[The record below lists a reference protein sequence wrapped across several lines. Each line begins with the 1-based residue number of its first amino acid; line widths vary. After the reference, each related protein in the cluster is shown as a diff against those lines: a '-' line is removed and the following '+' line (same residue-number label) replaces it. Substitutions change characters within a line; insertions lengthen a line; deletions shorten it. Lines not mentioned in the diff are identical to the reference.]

1 MTVHFIGAGPGA
13 ADLITVR
20 GRDLLARCPVCLYAG
35 SLVSKQLLMHCRPDA
50 RVIDTAPLTLDQIEA
65 EFVAAHAEGKDV
77 ARLHSGDLSVYSA
90 LAEQLR
96 RLDRQNIPYT
106 LTPGVPAF
114 AAAAAALGCELTVPE
129 LAQSIV
135 LTRISGRASRMPETE
150 TLSAFAATRA
160 TLAIHLAIG
169 GIERIVAELVPF
181 YGADCP
187 AAVVVRASWP
197 EERVIRGVDD
207 SKQLSADARARLAA
221 KIRARALAI
230 GVGAAS
236 VREIDRLNIF
246 HAAVLAMRRA
256 LGRLSIRP
264 DHVILDGRAI
274 RSLGTPHTA
283 VVAGDAC
290 CYSIA
295 CASIIAKVTRDR
307 VMRALAVRYPG
318 YRWERNV
325 GYSTAAHFAG
335 IAERGV
341 TPHHRHSFLP
351 VRQLGLPFDAVGVD
365 DEIALDVTGEAPCL
379 TTDHILADN
388 PPPSS
393 SPLTSEL

>member
-1 MTVHFIGAGPGA
+1 MSRAGEQDARDRTLVPSPRRDRWSTIERDLRRSVGPLIAGIDEVGRGPLAGPVVA
-13 ADLITVR
+13 CA
-20 GRDLLARCPVCLYAG
+20 
-35 SLVSKQLLMHCRPDA
+35 
-50 RVIDTAPLTLDQIEA
+50 VI
-65 EFVAAHAEGKDV
+65 
-77 ARLHSGDLSVYSA
+77 
-90 LAEQLR
+90 
-96 RLDRQNIPYT
+96 
-106 LTPGVPAF
+106 
-114 AAAAAALGCELTVPE
+114 
-129 LAQSIV
+129 
-135 LTRISGRASRMPETE
+135 MP
-150 TLSAFAATRA
+150 
-160 TLAIHLAIG
+160 
-169 GIERIVAELVPF
+169 
-181 YGADCP
+181 
-187 AAVVVRASWP
+187 P

-256 LGRLSIRP
+256 LGRLPIRP

-335 IAERGV
+335 IAEHGV